1 MMVTDFKNEPL
12 TDFKVESNVVTFEKE
27 LNNVKQQFGK
37 HYLAIIAGA
46 FVDTGKQLV
55 SIMM

>member
-1 MMVTDFKNEPL
+1 MVTDFKNEPL
-12 TDFKVESNVVTFEKE
+12 TDFKLESNVATFEKE

-37 HYLAIIAGA
+37 HNKAIIAGA
-46 FVDTGKQLV
+46 FVDTGEQLV